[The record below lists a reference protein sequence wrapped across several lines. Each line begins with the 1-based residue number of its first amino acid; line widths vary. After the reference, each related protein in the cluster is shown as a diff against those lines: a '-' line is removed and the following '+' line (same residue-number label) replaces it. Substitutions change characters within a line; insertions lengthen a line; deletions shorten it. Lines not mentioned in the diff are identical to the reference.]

1 MAVIARNHR
10 DMRRSQGIWTEIAEF
25 DKAKLLHIGVIGY
38 IALSTPSD
46 TRSPLNTKIGDCV
59 NLACTLQTKLSFQ
72 PSRMVFGVA
81 LRCSLAVVVDL
92 LG

>member
-46 TRSPLNTKIGDCV
+46 TRNLLNAKIGDCV
-59 NLACTLQTKLSFQ
+59 ILACTLQTKFTFQ

-81 LRCSLAVVVDL
+81 LGCSLAVVVDL

>member
-46 TRSPLNTKIGDCV
+46 TRSPLNNEIGDCV
-59 NLACTLQTKLSFQ
+59 NLACTLQTELSFQ